1 MDNLSGCKVVHID
14 SRRRIA
20 LQCVDLLL
28 SGAAP
33 ARRTRIAN
41 RILVM
46 CDGKGRVHSRRE
58 RKPRRMTPQLLSELI
73 AVHSSCV
80 HDQEGKCPL
89 LVSVRSLCW
98 EINLALGLGNEEDR
112 GFRRVNEMCAA
123 RPLGAGRFR
132 EDQ

>member
-1 MDNLSGCKVVHID
+1 MDNLSGCRVVHID

-46 CDGKGRVHSRRE
+46 CGGKGSVHSRRE

-80 HDQEGKCPL
+80 HDQEGRCPL
-89 LVSVRSLCW
+89 LVSVASLCW
-98 EINLALGLGNEEDR
+98 EINQAMGVANDEDR
-112 GFRRVNEMCAA
+112 AFKRHDPMCAA
-123 RPLGAGRFR
+123 RPLGRDRF
-132 EDQ
+132 EEE